1 MRGKKIILGVT
12 GSIAAYKAAV
22 LVRLLVKAGAEVRVL
37 MTRAATDFV
46 SPLTLATLSKHEVT
60 TSVHDGESWNN
71 HVELGLWADAM
82 IVAPATATTL
92 GKMATG
98 ICDNAIVAVYLSAR
112 CPVFFAPAM
121 DLDMWAH
128 PATRRNVELLVSYGN
143 QLIEPGEGELA
154 SGLSGAGRLAEPEEI
169 VRIVGE
175 LLAEGKET
183 GIRKQ
188 ELGNRKQETGGTRQ
202 ETAVGKAAPRKQ
214 DFAGKRILVTAGPTY
229 EDLDPV
235 RYLGNRST
243 GRMGIALAEAAAT
256 RGARVDLV
264 LGPTSLDCTA
274 EGVTVHRVRSA
285 REMHAVSVAAWPRAD
300 AAILAAAVA
309 DYRPEK
315 VADQKIKK
323 GDKPL
328 RISLVRNPD
337 IAAELGQDK
346 KDHQRLVGFALETD
360 NGLDNARRKLQRKN
374 FDFIVLN
381 SPNDEGAAFG
391 HATNRV
397 EIVTATEATP
407 FELKPKT
414 QVAEDILDQLVS
426 LW

>member
-46 SPLTLATLSKHEVT
+46 SPLTLATLSTHEVT